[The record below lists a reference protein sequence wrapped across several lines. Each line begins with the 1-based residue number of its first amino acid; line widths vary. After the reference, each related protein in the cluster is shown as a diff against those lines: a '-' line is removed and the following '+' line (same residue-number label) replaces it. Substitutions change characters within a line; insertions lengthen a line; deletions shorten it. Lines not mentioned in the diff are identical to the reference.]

1 MATNKVLPYK
11 PTHPGEILKD
21 ELEVRGIK
29 QKDFAKE
36 IGLSVTVL
44 NELIKGKRSVT
55 ADTAVLLEAA
65 LGIDA
70 KFWMDFQTQYD
81 LDEAA
86 IQQKNIERIKD
97 IELWKIIKENVP
109 VKYFEKLG
117 LLTVSLHQNI
127 QKIWEI
133 YGCSEVDGLLNYVA
147 VRKAYFKKSEKLQS
161 NAINIEGWCRLVRF
175 KARRIKV
182 QNQFDISS
190 KEKLIA
196 ELKIAYLDS
205 KDIVLRTQYIL
216 NKYGIKFI
224 VLSKPEQAP
233 IDGYSFLDNNIPV
246 IALTLRKAMID
257 SFIFAVF
264 HEIYHVYNHLYSE
277 SIDKEYLNIEDEISI
292 KESEANLFAKD
303 VLISKEEWLK
313 FKCEN
318 ACINYAV
325 FDKKLIEFAAKV
337 KVHPSVVLGR
347 YCFETSQYKIRT
359 KILRKIDV

>member
-21 ELEVRGIK
+21 ELGARGIK

-36 IGLSVTVL
+36 IGLPATVL
-44 NELIKGKRSVT
+44 NELIKGKRSIT
-55 ADTAVLLEAA
+55 ADTAILLEAA

-81 LDEAA
+81 LDDAA

-109 VKYFEKLG
+109 IKYFEKLG
-117 LLTVSLHQNI
+117 ILTTSLHQNI
-127 QKIWEI
+127 HKIWEI
-133 YGCSEVDGLLNYVA
+133 YGCSEVDGLLHYVA
-147 VRKAYFKKSEKLQS
+147 VQKAYFKKSEKLQN
-161 NAINIEGWCRLVRF
+161 NAVNIGGWCRLVRF
-175 KARRIKV
+175 RASVIQIHK
-182 QNQFDISS
+182 QFNLSS
-190 KEKLIA
+190 KENLIA
-196 ELKIAYLDS
+196 ELKIAYLDGRDLVV
-205 KDIVLRTQYIL
+205 KTQNIL

-224 VLSKPEQAP
+224 MLPKPEQAP
-233 IDGYSFLDNNIPV
+233 IDGYSFLDKNVPV
-246 IALTLRKAMID
+246 IAITLRKAIID

-277 SIDKEYLNIEDEISI
+277 STDKEYLNIEDEIST
-292 KESEANLFAKD
+292 KENEGNLFARD
-303 VLISKEEWLK
+303 VLISKEEWSK
-313 FKCEN
+313 FKREN
-318 ACINYAV
+318 ACINYAD
-325 FDKKLIEFAAKV
+325 FDRKLVEFAAKV